1 MRYRH
6 VVESTSHAGGRAG
19 FSPAAVIVVEPAGLI
34 TPGRAVE
41 ASAGRRD
48 HMIWQR
54 PESSTHGPGE
64 FARARAQAE
73 TDAVAVRGRAARTV
87 ADQAIDREDLTRLL
101 AMLGLDEAAC
111 GRAAS

>member
-1 MRYRH
+1 
-6 VVESTSHAGGRAG
+6 
-19 FSPAAVIVVEPAGLI
+19 
-34 TPGRAVE
+34 
-41 ASAGRRD
+41 
-48 HMIWQR
+48 MIWQR

-73 TDAVAVRGRAARTV
+73 TDAVAIRGRAARTV